1 MKKRKK
7 QSILEKVDNLSDEE
21 FLEQL
26 PSLRRKAKVMS
37 ISGITLTF
45 IFILFKGY
53 ILTYRR

>member
-26 PSLRRKAKVMS
+26 PSLKRKAKVMS
-37 ISGITLTF
+37 ISGITFAF
-45 IFILFKGY
+45 IFILLL
-53 ILTYRR
+53 ILVAPYL

>member
-45 IFILFKGY
+45 IFILLL
-53 ILTYRR
+53 ILVAPYL

>member
-37 ISGITLTF
+37 ISGITFTF
-45 IFILFKGY
+45 IFILLL
-53 ILTYRR
+53 ILVAPYL

>member
-26 PSLRRKAKVMS
+26 PSLRRKARVML
-37 ISGITLTF
+37 ISGITLAS
-45 IFILFKGY
+45 IFILLL
-53 ILTYRR
+53 ILVAPYL

>member
-7 QSILEKVDNLSDEE
+7 QSILEKVENLSDEE

-37 ISGITLTF
+37 ISGITFTF
-45 IFILFKGY
+45 IFILLL
-53 ILTYRR
+53 ILVAPYL

>member
-37 ISGITLTF
+37 ISGITFTF
-45 IFILFKGY
+45 IFILITF
-53 ILTYRR
+53 

>member
-26 PSLRRKAKVMS
+26 PSLRRKARVMS
-37 ISGITLTF
+37 ISGITITF
-45 IFILFKGY
+45 IFILLL
-53 ILTYRR
+53 ILVAPYL

>member
-26 PSLRRKAKVMS
+26 PSLRRKARVMS
-37 ISGITLTF
+37 ISGIALTF
-45 IFILFKGY
+45 IFILLL
-53 ILTYRR
+53 ILVAPYL

>member
-7 QSILEKVDNLSDEE
+7 QSILEKVGTLSDEE

-37 ISGITLTF
+37 ISGITFAF
-45 IFILFKGY
+45 IFILLL
-53 ILTYRR
+53 ILVAPYL